1 MADFKL
7 GRIKFKWRGDW
18 AASTSY
24 VLDDIAKYG
33 GNTYVCI
40 KNHVSPASETDFY
53 TSPGTF
59 TEYWQVHGESIYF
72 KGAYANATWYKLNDL
87 VTYGGKQYRCTT
99 AHTSASLVLDSSKFE
114 QFVDSITFRGDYAS
128 STQYRLN
135 DIVKY
140 GGRQYRVTTEY
151 TSAAGGDPNID
162 LTKFTLF
169 SEGLAF
175 KGDFTVSTFYKLD
188 DVVKYG
194 SYQYRCTTAHTSGS
208 NLSDFA
214 QANFSVYS
222 EGLQFE
228 DSYNAST
235 LYSKGDVVTYGGY
248 SYVYINAEES
258 TGQTPADNSY
268 WDVVTTGF
276 NATGLYVH
284 GTLYKTGDTV
294 QYGGNSYVC
303 ILDAQNQRPSNANGT
318 VNSTYWKGVV
328 EGFKWQG
335 NYSAVTTYTIG
346 DTVRFASNSYVNLK
360 DQVLNVEP
368 GSDSTT
374 WQAIAQGDTAA
385 VMTSIGDMIVQDA
398 GGVARLPLGLPGG
411 VLTND
416 GDDILWSGISGK
428 NVLWVA
434 PKGTDGGPGTESLP
448 YKTLAYA
455 CKHAKSNSIREYQN
469 VTGGTGGTQSVYN
482 EVQGYA
488 SKELTVTATPSTT
501 QIEIQLTT
509 SAYAH
514 TYVSGGT
521 VRKADD
527 TTLAVS
533 ASSFNHST
541 GIVTLTTPTHGLA
554 VGNKIRVWGLNY
566 TCKQAETTIG
576 KVYPE
581 TGSPSLYRVDTT
593 GGGLKIEIINGGA
606 YHNVGDKIRID
617 GADIGGAAALN
628 FDVKSVAGDII
639 RLKNGTFKEQLPMV
653 VKENVSVVGE
663 SLRNTI
669 VMPAAGTGTQ
679 IKTVKLTGNVTGAV
693 DGIYKYLHPLKTEKS
708 YSVKTAANATTITIE
723 VGTDARTHTYVDGGT
738 VTRADYT
745 SLDVTNAVYNN
756 GTGIITITTGSAHSL
771 SAGDVIKVAGLKY
784 HCKDGEKV
792 YPKVGNGSI
801 WNITIDGGV
810 ATQVITYHG
819 GSNYHVGDVITIGQ
833 DQIGGSGGNITLTV
847 ASLENNNACNFF
859 LLNDKNNIRNMTF
872 TGLNGR
878 KQSGGLYPVTVGSTT
893 SLQFDLGTSAYVHNY
908 ISGGSVTTDMK
919 KFTVGTVPDSTS
931 FTISLDTSA
940 VSHTY
945 LDGGTI
951 RKSDLSELTVT
962 NAPFVH
968 GTGVITITT
977 SGAHGLSVSDV
988 VQVKGLR
995 YSCNMGVKTYPENY
1009 EQYSVAA
1016 IDYAY
1021 ASGILTV
1028 DTTTP
1033 HGLLTGDY
1041 ATVGKMKFTCDLG
1054 EKIYPSG
1061 PIQQAV
1067 MSLDPSGN
1075 ILIKSPYMQNCT
1087 SVNAGA
1093 CGMQVDG
1100 NLHKN
1105 TYPRSYKSMLG
1116 NDFTQINDDGIGI
1129 HILGKG
1135 RVEAVS
1141 VFIYYCEKA
1150 IYAESGGFIRALN
1163 CSHSY
1168 GEKAC
1173 VASGTEEDEVPV
1185 NVQTRGLMLMYNP
1198 LAFGGTAT
1206 ASDIEDSIAIQG
1218 QGAATI
1224 TGGTS
1229 GATATLFRHNVALNY
1244 LNIETITGNF
1254 IQGET
1259 ITITKEDTSAFTVDL
1274 SATFGDSTGAQAGQR
1289 GPLLAVKSGTT
1300 ALTSAN
1306 IIKLAANIKFDH
1318 VAKYYRVGLVSEEDT
1333 TGGTAVIRLTEDIGL
1348 SKAQL
1353 AGVSTNIT
1361 EKYSNIRMTGHD
1373 FLNIGTGGFDTTNYP
1388 HTPTQPA
1395 DQADE
1400 VTEEN
1405 GGRVY
1410 WVSTDQDGDFRVGDL
1425 FKIEQATGTA
1435 TLNADAFNLSGLSEL
1450 KLGSIGAELGAA
1462 VNEFSTDQTLG
1473 GNSNTAVP
1481 TENAV
1486 LGYMTRDKA
1495 GTGMWVPPT
1504 GTSAQ
1509 RPVTPYAG
1517 AIRYNTSLIAWEGYN
1532 GASWTGLGGGTPWTA
1547 VSGDGSTTTTASS
1560 GQRFLVNT
1568 SAFAHTINLP
1578 GSPLTGDSVTVLDV
1592 NGTFQTNPLTI
1603 GRNGNDIMNIAEDMT
1618 AEVNHAG
1625 FTLVYTGGANGW
1637 KLVEVA

>member
-18 AASTSY
+18 QASTTYS
-24 VLDDIAKYG
+24 LDDIAKYG

-40 KNHVSPASETDFY
+40 QNHVSPAAEADFY
-53 TSPGTF
+53 TSPGTY
-59 TEYWQVHGESIYF
+59 TDYWQVHGESVYF

-87 VTYGGKQYRCTT
+87 VSYGGKQYRCTT

-114 QFVDSITFRGDYAS
+114 QFVDSINFTGDYAS
-128 STQYRLN
+128 STQYNLN

-140 GGRQYRVTTEY
+140 GGRQYRCTTEY

-175 KGDFTVSTFYKLD
+175 KGDFQVNTFYKLD
-188 DVVKYG
+188 DVVKFG
-194 SYQYRCTTAHTSGS
+194 SYQYRCTTAHTSGA
-208 NLSDFA
+208 NQSDFA

-248 SYVYINAEES
+248 SYAYINAEET
-258 TGQTPADNSY
+258 TGQTPADNAY
-268 WDVVTTGF
+268 WDVITTGF

-303 ILDAQNQRPSNANGT
+303 ILDAQNQRPAQASGA
-318 VNSTYWKGVV
+318 VNSTYWKAVV

-368 GSDSTT
+368 GSDATT

-385 VMTSIGDMIVQDA
+385 VMTSIGDMIVQDG
-398 GGVARLPLGLPGG
+398 GGVARLPIGLPGG

-434 PKGTDGGPGTESLP
+434 PSGSDGGPGTEALP

-455 CKHAKSNSIREYQN
+455 CKHAKSNSIREIEN
-469 VTGGTGGTQSVYN
+469 ITGGTGGTQNLYD

-488 SKELTVTATPSTT
+488 SKELTVSATPSTT
-501 QIEIQLTT
+501 TFEVQLGT

-527 TTLAVS
+527 NTLAVS
-533 ASSFNHST
+533 NGVYNHST
-541 GIVTLTTPTHGLA
+541 GIITITTPTHGLS
-554 VGNKIRVWGLNY
+554 VGNKVRVWGLNY
-566 TCKQAETTIG
+566 TCAKGAKT
-576 KVYPE
+576 YPE
-581 TGSPSLYRVDTT
+581 TGSPSLYRVNTS
-593 GGGLKIEIINGGA
+593 GGTLKIEIVNGGA
-606 YHNVGDKIRID
+606 KHNVGDKIRID
-617 GADIGGAAALN
+617 GADIGGAVALN

-639 RLKNGTFKEQLPMV
+639 RIKNGTFKEQLPMV
-653 VKENVSVVGE
+653 VQENVSVVGE

-669 VMPAAGTGTQ
+669 VMPASGTGTQ
-679 IKTVKLTGNVTGAV
+679 IKTVELTKNVVSATNGQ
-693 DGIYKYLHPLKTEKS
+693 YKYLHPKKVEKP
-708 YSVKTAANATTITIE
+708 YTVQTAANATTFTID
-723 VGTDARTHTYVDGGT
+723 VGTDARAHTYVDGGT

-745 SLDVTNAVYNN
+745 SLDVSNAVYNN
-756 GTGIITITTGSAHSL
+756 GTGIITITTASAHSL
-771 SAGDVIKVAGLKY
+771 SVSDVVKIQGLKY
-784 HCKDGEKV
+784 HCKDGEKI
-792 YPKVGNGSI
+792 YPKVGTGSV
-801 WNITIDGGV
+801 WSVVVKGGV
-810 ATQVITYHG
+810 AEEIITYHG
-819 GSNYHVGDVITIGQ
+819 GSGYHVGEVITLDAADVGN
-833 DQIGGSGGNITLTV
+833 GGDLTLTV
-847 ASLENNNACNFF
+847 KSLEDNNASNMF
-859 LLNDKNNIRNMTF
+859 LLNDRNNMRNMTF
-872 TGLNGR
+872 VGLSGQKR
-878 KQSGGLYPVTVGSTT
+878 SGGLYKVTNVGSTT
-893 SLQFDLGTSAYVHNY
+893 SFVVELGTSQYAHTY
-908 ISGGSVTTDMK
+908 IKGGSVIK
-919 KFTVGTVPDSTS
+919 VGNEGTM
-931 FTISLDTSA
+931 FTIA
-940 VSHTY
+940 GVTY
-945 LDGGTI
+945 AHATGG
-951 RKSDLSELTVT
+951 LSVAT
-962 NAPFVH
+962 NEV
-968 GTGVITITT
+968 
-977 SGAHGLSVSDV
+977 HGLSV
-988 VQVKGLR
+988 
-995 YSCNMGVKTYPENY
+995 
-1009 EQYSVAA
+1009 
-1016 IDYAY
+1016 
-1021 ASGILTV
+1021 
-1028 DTTTP
+1028 
-1033 HGLLTGDY
+1033 GDY
-1041 ATVGKMKFTCDLG
+1041 VTLGKMKFTCELG

-1061 PIQQAV
+1061 PMQQAI
-1067 MSLDPSGN
+1067 MSLDPAGN
-1075 ILIKSPYMQNCT
+1075 IKNKSPYMQNCT
-1087 SVNAGA
+1087 SVNPGA

-1105 TYPRSYKSMLG
+1105 THTESFKSMLG

-1141 VFIYYCEKA
+1141 VFVYYCEKA
-1150 IYAESGGFIRALN
+1150 VYAESGGFIRALN

-1168 GEKAC
+1168 GEQAV
-1173 VASGTEEDEVPV
+1173 VASGTDEDETPV
-1185 NVQTRGLMLMYNP
+1185 NVQTRGLMLEYNHTTFQSGF
-1198 LAFGGTAT
+1198 AAN
-1206 ASDIEDSIAIQG
+1206 DIEDSIAVQG
-1218 QGAATI
+1218 QGTATI
-1224 TGGTS
+1224 TGNTS
-1229 GATATLFRHNVALNY
+1229 GATATLFRYNVSLNY
-1244 LNIETITGNF
+1244 LHIESITGNF
-1254 IQGET
+1254 VQGET
-1259 ITITKEDTSAFTVDL
+1259 ITITKENSTVFTVAL
-1274 SATFGDSTGAQAGQR
+1274 SATFGDSSAAQAGQR
-1289 GPLLAVKSGTT
+1289 GPILAVKSGTT
-1300 ALTSAN
+1300 ALTSSS
-1306 IIKLAANIKFDH
+1306 IIKLAANIKFSGLS
-1318 VAKYYRVGLVSEEDT
+1318 KYYRVGLVSEEDT
-1333 TGGTAVIRLTEDIGL
+1333 TNGTAVIRLTEDIGL

-1353 AGVSTNIT
+1353 ANVSTNIT
-1361 EKYSNIRMTGHD
+1361 EKFSNIRLTGHD
-1373 FLNIGTGGFDTTNYP
+1373 FLNIGTGNSTKTNYP
-1388 HTPTQPA
+1388 STPTQAA

-1410 WVSTDQDGDFRVGDL
+1410 WVSTDQTGDFRVGDL

-1481 TENAV
+1481 TESAI

-1495 GTGMWVPPT
+1495 GVGAWVPPT

-1509 RPVTPYAG
+1509 RPGTPYAG

-1532 GASWTGLGGGTPWTA
+1532 GSSWTGLGGGTPWQTIT
-1547 VSGDGSTTTTASS
+1547 GDGSTTNTASS
-1560 GQRFLVNT
+1560 GGRYLVNT
-1568 SAFAHTINLP
+1568 SVFATTVNLP
-1578 GSPLTGDSVTVLDV
+1578 ASPLTGDTVTFLDV
-1592 NGTFQTNPLTI
+1592 NGTFQSNPLTV
-1603 GRNGNDIMNIAEDMT
+1603 GRNGNEIMNLTEDMT

-1625 FTLVYTGGANGW
+1625 FTLVWTGGTNGW